1 MPTIDDIIK
10 LSGVS
15 RSTINRFL
23 AGQTVRGDNAKK
35 IKSAMKELNYRPDKL
50 VEKRNCTILVISAS
64 GDRRLSSFQGFA
76 EMMIGIIRR
85 MEEGGATVLMQSGN
99 NTDCRY
105 IPRVDGVIMFG
116 LKSEKEDEL
125 IDALKLRGIP
135 FVFAYREINRPGVS
149 YVTCDNY
156 HAAYEMT
163 EMLIKKGHKKI
174 AVCGGGTIKRNMM
187 EKLQG
192 FKDCMAA
199 YNLPVPSYLA
209 FEGIDSGLNEW
220 IEKLLDEKI
229 DFTAFF
235 GLTDAMAMK
244 FMEKAQERG
253 YNIPEDY
260 AVVGMDGTAEAM
272 YAHPKLTTVTIPF
285 TEIGKKAAEAMFT
298 LLDEPETVCIRKY
311 LKYKITC
318 RESD

>member
-23 AGQTVRGDNAKK
+23 AGQTVRADNAKK

-99 NTDCRY
+99 NTDSRY

-135 FVFAYREINRPGVS
+135 FVFAYREINRSGVS

-209 FEGIDSGLNEW
+209 FESIGEGMRAW
-220 IEKLLDEKI
+220 VEKLLDDRI
-229 DFTAFF
+229 DFSAFF
-235 GLTDAMAMK
+235 GLTDALAAN
-244 FMEKAQERG
+244 FMEIAQERG
-253 YNIPEDY
+253 YKIPDDF
-260 AVVGMDGTAEAM
+260 AVVGMDGTMEAV
-272 YAHPKLTTVTIPF
+272 YTKPKLTSVAIPF
-285 TEIGKKAAEAMFT
+285 SEIGKQAAEVMFQ